1 LKFFSDGYQDERILK
16 WAWGRGIRDEDDKG
30 CYDREGGTIYEE
42 VSDIFANFRLKRVLN
57 LEPSS
62 LDLSGM
68 GEGYYYAILFQL
80 GS

>member
-1 LKFFSDGYQDERILK
+1 MLRL
-16 WAWGRGIRDEDDKG
+16 RGG
-30 CYDREGGTIYEE
+30 AIYEE
-42 VSDIFANFRLKRVLN
+42 VSNIFTNFGLKQVLN

-68 GEGYYYAILFQL
+68 GEGYYCTILLQL